1 MIQYTFYVKRSSLRL
16 LVNASNR
23 HSTKRHYR
31 KLTIRRVSPFSP
43 CAKQRAHGKI
53 HLCRA
58 PQRKHTANVQHTTE
72 YVFVVCHRPAHGEDT
87 SLPCAIVQ
95 YKAKPRN
102 QVVRVGVRTVE
113 AGAFSHSSSNALYR
127 QDGVNLKKERKR
139 LFTRKF
145 PHRIEW
151 FRVSLLD
158 SVMPL

>member
-1 MIQYTFYVKRSSLRL
+1 MC
-16 LVNASNR
+16 
-23 HSTKRHYR
+23 HS
-31 KLTIRRVSPFSP
+31 
-43 CAKQRAHGKI
+43 
-53 HLCRA
+53 
-58 PQRKHTANVQHTTE
+58 
-72 YVFVVCHRPAHGEDT
+72 
-87 SLPCAIVQ
+87 
-95 YKAKPRN
+95 RN